1 MSPMPAA
8 AEAKLVHMANQIAT
22 FFATQAQD
30 EAVTG
35 IETHIRNWRWPRSNG
50 SPADLPRP
58 LAASCSALMPLL
70 GNGRAGLRAAAPT

>member
-35 IETHIRNWRWPRSNG
+35 IETHIRNFWDPRMRAKIIGICADGG
-50 SPADLPRP
+50 SGLDP
-58 LAASCSALMPLL
+58 LAL
-70 GNGRAGLRAAAPT
+70 AAIERLSG